1 MKARLFEIRHI
12 LVRPEE
18 MLKLNETSMKIL
30 RKSQNQRNI
39 SENTLTIHF
48 PEKFYILSEQI
59 ITSEKS

>member
-12 LVRPEE
+12 LMRPEE

-39 SENTLTIHF
+39 SENTPTIHF
-48 PEKFYILSEQI
+48 HEKLYILSEQI